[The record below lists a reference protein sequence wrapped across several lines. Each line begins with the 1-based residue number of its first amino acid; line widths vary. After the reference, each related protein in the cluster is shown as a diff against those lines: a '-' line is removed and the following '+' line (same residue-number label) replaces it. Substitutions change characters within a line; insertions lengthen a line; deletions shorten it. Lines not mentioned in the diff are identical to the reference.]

1 MISYI
6 RGDVLFRNESSV
18 VIDVNGIGYEVF
30 VPYPVLCAMERAQ
43 GSQVELYT
51 YLQVK
56 EDGVALFG
64 FADRQ
69 DLATFKYL
77 ITVNGIGPKGAL
89 GIMSYMSTKD
99 LMLAVLAE
107 DAKAIAKAPG
117 IGAKTASKLIIEL
130 KDKFKLEDTFDGGI
144 PAADLGNAQAKAG
157 AAAEPDDLAEIKNEA
172 VQALTALG
180 YSSGEALKAVRSVPA
195 EDGMTVEKLLKAALK
210 YI

>member
-30 VPYPVLCAMERAQ
+30 VPYPVLCAMERAK

-144 PAADLGNAQAKAG
+144 SAADLGVSAAKAG
-157 AAAEPDDLAEIKNEA
+157 AAPEPDDISEIKNEA

-180 YSSGEALKAVRSVPA
+180 YSSSEALKAVRSVPA
-195 EDGMTVEKLLKAALK
+195 EEDMTVEKLLKAALK

>member
-1 MISYI
+1 
-6 RGDVLFRNESSV
+6 
-18 VIDVNGIGYEVF
+18 
-30 VPYPVLCAMERAQ
+30 
-43 GSQVELYT
+43 
-51 YLQVK
+51 
-56 EDGVALFG
+56 
-64 FADRQ
+64 
-69 DLATFKYL
+69 
-77 ITVNGIGPKGAL
+77 
-89 GIMSYMSTKD
+89 MSYMSTKD

-144 PAADLGNAQAKAG
+144 PAADLGTVQAKAG
-157 AAAEPDDLAEIKNEA
+157 AAAEPDDLTEIKNEA

-180 YSSGEALKAVRSVPA
+180 YSSSEALKAVRSVPA

>member
-30 VPYPVLCAMERAQ
+30 VPYPVLCAMEKAQ

-144 PAADLGNAQAKAG
+144 SAADLGTVQAKAG
-157 AAAEPDDLAEIKNEA
+157 AASEPDDLTEIKNEA

-180 YSSGEALKAVRSVPA
+180 YSSSEALKAVRSVPA

>member
-144 PAADLGNAQAKAG
+144 SAADLGTAQAKAG
-157 AAAEPDDLAEIKNEA
+157 AASEPDDLTEIKNEA

-180 YSSGEALKAVRSVPA
+180 YSSSEALKAVRSVPA

>member
-144 PAADLGNAQAKAG
+144 SAADLGTAQAKAG
-157 AAAEPDDLAEIKNEA
+157 AAAEPDDLTEIKNEA

-180 YSSGEALKAVRSVPA
+180 YSSSEALKAVRSVPA